1 MIVYIKIMI
10 AKFTSCKWQRAINY
24 LMEGRRESEGL
35 KGALLCQM
43 KMPRE
48 MDYPQVYPEREN
60 MAGFVLLILKEIWE
74 TINIKEIIAELPN
87 FQEKTNRISIN

>member
-1 MIVYIKIMI
+1 MIVYTKIMI

-48 MDYPQVYPEREN
+48 MDYPTTSVP
-60 MAGFVLLILKEIWE
+60 
-74 TINIKEIIAELPN
+74 
-87 FQEKTNRISIN
+87 